1 MLAPRRYVPAWALA
15 MGAACAFV
23 LLRRP
28 LPEHLANYT
37 WCTAFFITGT
47 LLWVLRDR
55 VRLSPWPLLGLL
67 ALAAATR
74 GTPAFV
80 PAYFLLAC
88 YGTLWLGLAP
98 ALPRIRET
106 DLSYGLYL
114 YGWPAAQ
121 LVQSVAPGGPW
132 HNTLWATLLA
142 GGLAAISWFAIERPA
157 LRLKRR
163 LVAGRSAAT

>member
-1 MLAPRRYVPAWALA
+1 M
-15 MGAACAFV
+15 
-23 LLRRP
+23 
-28 LPEHLANYT
+28 
-37 WCTAFFITGT
+37 
-47 LLWVLRDR
+47 LRDR

-114 YGWPAAQ
+114 YGWPMAQ
-121 LVQSVAPGGPW
+121 LVQTFSPGSPL
-132 HNTLWATLLA
+132 HNMLWTTLLA
-142 GGLAAISWFAIERPA
+142 LACAAASWFLIERPA

-163 LVAGRSAAT
+163 FAPSPPSAA